1 MNSIDPTVRESS
13 LVKIAL
19 LKGPV
24 YFEDEHLWR
33 LATVHQDHLVRYFGD
48 LGLDLRVD
56 PNEGIAFLRQ
66 RQWPVGEAP
75 LPTLFRRDELPYA
88 VSLLGALAREELQKH
103 QQAHPDQPRLVEDID
118 TIAGWI
124 APYFGNGRNDAK
136 ERRQLYSIVRKAERF
151 GLLRKA
157 KDETT
162 ERYEIARVIKLLFS
176 VDGLQDYLNRLK
188 AARGTESTNGEE
200 ISE

>member
-1 MNSIDPTVRESS
+1 MTSPDSTLRESS

-24 YFEDEHLWR
+24 YFEDEDLWR
-33 LATVHQDHLVRYFGD
+33 LATVHQDHLARYFGD
-48 LGLDLRVD
+48 LGLDFRVD

-66 RQWPVGEAP
+66 RQCAVGETP
-75 LPTLFRRDELPYA
+75 LPALFRRDEIPYS

-124 APYFGNGRNDAK
+124 APYLGTGRNDAK
-136 ERRQLYSIVRKAERF
+136 ERRQLYSIVRKAERL
-151 GLLRKA
+151 GLLRRA
-157 KDETT
+157 KDDAT
-162 ERYEIARVIKLLFS
+162 ERYEVARIIKLLFS
-176 VDGLQDYLNRLK
+176 LDGLQDYLRRLK
-188 AARGTESTNGEE
+188 DARGKESTEE
-200 ISE
+200 ASDE